1 MALTVESWPIM
12 RPSQL
17 KALQAKSKRLH
28 VQMITPHHAG
38 ESFVV
43 IVGSRSNAALN
54 RVVTVRFLPDG
65 TIHAR
70 CTCQWAEHGGIA
82 CSHVIAALNKLAER
96 KQRRL
101 SYWLTHE
108 EAHRQK
114 KALFQLTGEQ
124 SSDFVWITSRSAEQ
138 HAA

>member
-1 MALTVESWPIM
+1 MTAESWLMM

-17 KALQAKSKRLH
+17 KVLQAKSKRLH
-28 VQMITPHHAG
+28 AQMITSHHEEKA
-38 ESFVV
+38 FVM

-54 RVVTVRFLPDG
+54 RVVTVRFQPDG
-65 TIHAR
+65 TIYAR

-82 CSHVIAALNKLAER
+82 CSHVIAALNKLAEH

-101 SYWLTHE
+101 SYWLTSE

-114 KALFQLTGEQ
+114 KALFQLTGDQ
-124 SSDFVWITSRSAEQ
+124 ASDLVWITSRSANQ

>member
-1 MALTVESWPIM
+1 M

-17 KALQAKSKRLH
+17 KALQARSKRLRA
-28 VQMITPHHAG
+28 QMIMPHHDG

-43 IVGSRSNAALN
+43 IVESRTNAALN
-54 RVVTVRFLPDG
+54 RVVTVRFMPDG

-101 SYWLTHE
+101 SYWLTRE

-114 KALFQLTGEQ
+114 KALFQLAGER
-124 SSDFVWITSRSAEQ
+124 SAEFVWITSRAADR